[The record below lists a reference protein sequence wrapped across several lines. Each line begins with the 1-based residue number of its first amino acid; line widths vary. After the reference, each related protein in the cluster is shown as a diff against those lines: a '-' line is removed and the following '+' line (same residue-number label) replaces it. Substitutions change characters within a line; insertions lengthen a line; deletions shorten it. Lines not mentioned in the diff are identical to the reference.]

1 VRSYKFL
8 RAGAIGP
15 FSGFAW
21 PRPAGGGPGPWV
33 EANRPR
39 ARCRRGVHACRIDDL
54 PWWLAEELWEV
65 ELGGEVVAYAHKVA
79 APRGRLVRRVDGWTA
94 AARHDYAY
102 ECAWRT
108 RDRALEAL
116 RGRAAERLRSCTTLA
131 AVESTARE
139 LAGDEPEA
147 RIALVMAADGALTA
161 VSELAATGAYIAAH
175 AARHVAG
182 EDAMAAERRWQ
193 ATRLAERLGLSA

>member
-1 VRSYKFL
+1 VRAYKFL

-21 PRPAGGGPGPWV
+21 PRPAGGAPGPWV
-33 EANRPR
+33 EANDPP
-39 ARCRRGVHACRIDDL
+39 ARCRRGVHACRLDDL
-54 PWWLAEELWEV
+54 PWWLAEELWVV

-94 AARHDYAY
+94 AARRDYAH
-102 ECAWRT
+102 ECAWRA

-116 RGRAAERLRSCTTLA
+116 GGPAAERLRSCATLA
-131 AVESTARE
+131 AVESSARE

-161 VSELAATGAYIAAH
+161 VSGLAATGAYIAAH
-175 AARHVAG
+175 AARHAAG
-182 EDAMAAERRWQ
+182 EGAMHAERRRQ
-193 ATRLAERLGLSA
+193 AAWLAERLRLSA